1 MDGKT
6 EYHLVYT
13 RGASP
18 KEEVFASELEALG
31 RASTLMGR
39 PPNRD
44 FCIRNGAGQVVHS
57 EGSLQH
63 TTRLLRG
70 R

>member
-1 MDGKT
+1 MDGRS

-13 RGASP
+13 RGALP
-18 KEEVFASELEALG
+18 REEVFTSELEALG
-31 RASTLMGR
+31 RASALMGR
-39 PPNRD
+39 RPNHDFSIRD
-44 FCIRNGAGQVVHS
+44 GAGQMIHN